1 MKDAMI
7 SGWITNVERYTLH
20 DGPGI
25 RTTVFFKGCPLRC
38 LWCSNPET
46 QIKDAQLAYF
56 KERCI
61 GCQRCIDLCPQHA
74 LIPQDPGQPIEVDF
88 NLCDNCG
95 TCVNACYQDALV
107 MMGECVSAKEVVRI
121 VERDIVFFQHSKGG
135 VTLSG
140 GEPLWQAEFAS
151 EILRL
156 CQQKQIHTAIQSC
169 VYVEKAEIDKVLPY
183 LNLAIIDF
191 KHTNPAAHQE
201 LTGKPNDLIL
211 ENIHYIDQRNVPII
225 IQIPLIP
232 GYNDSDEV
240 LSSAFELARGLKNGL
255 GVSLLTYHTL
265 GVSKYKTIGRTYML
279 PMLKVPSTDY
289 LREKIE
295 SCKKYRVPIIQ
306 FMGDGISDA

>member
-1 MKDAMI
+1 MKDTMI
-7 SGWITNVERYTLH
+7 SGCITNIERYTLH

-25 RTTVFFKGCPLRC
+25 RTTVFLKGCPLQC

-56 KERCI
+56 RERCI
-61 GCQRCIDLCPQHA
+61 GCQRCIDICPQQA
-74 LIPQDPGQPIEVDF
+74 LIPQVLDQPIDVDF

-95 TCVNACYQDALV
+95 ACVSACHQNALV
-107 MMGECVSAKEVVRI
+107 MIGKWVSAEEVFHI
-121 VERDIVFFQHSKGG
+121 VKRDIVFYRHSKGG

-140 GEPLWQAEFAS
+140 GEPLCQAAFAG

-169 VYVEKAEIDKVLPY
+169 AYGEKNEIDKILPY
-183 LNLAIIDF
+183 LDLAIIDF
-191 KHTNPAAHQE
+191 KHIHPTAHQE
-201 LTGKPNDLIL
+201 FTGQTNDLIL
-211 ENIHYIDQRNVPII
+211 ENILYIDQQNVPII

-240 LSSAFELARGLKNGL
+240 LCSAFELARGLKHGL

-265 GVSKYKTIGRTYML
+265 GVSKYKSIGRSYEL
-279 PMLKVPSTDY
+279 PLLEVPSTDY
-289 LREKIE
+289 LQEKIKR
-295 SCKKYRVPIIQ
+295 CKRYQVPIIQ
-306 FMGDGISDA
+306 FMGDDTAYD